1 MRKSKKYIYPKV
13 GRRDFLGFR
22 IGGAG
27 LGNLLFTYAE
37 ALVLSKKY
45 EIDLIWPTWGTM
57 PLTRNDF
64 IFWKGRDKRSYFN
77 IFENNS
83 KYIDGFEKAK
93 ILLTNKKIINPND
106 IQKIEAGVIVVDKNP
121 IKFTG
126 KLYENLKPYREY
138 IYDDLYRNLSKNN
151 QLRIDNIN
159 FDDGFVV
166 QIRMDD
172 FKKVSLEQLK
182 QGKDNVRI
190 PLEWFENIIKQI
202 RKIANKNVKVYLM
215 SDGSDRALKS
225 IYELGNVE
233 RFDLDN
239 SICNILAMSKAKLM
253 VVSGSTYSLWSR
265 FLGQMSSISFKNQYK
280 EKVLYDDKNKFEID
294 IEEKIEEKYYSILR
308 SYFS

>member
-1 MRKSKKYIYPKV
+1 MKKRKKYIYPKV
-13 GRRDFLGFR
+13 GSGDFLWFR
-22 IGGAG
+22 MGGAG

-45 EIDLIWPTWGTM
+45 EIDLIWPTWGTI
-57 PLTRNDF
+57 PLTRKLF
-64 IFWKGRDKRSYFN
+64 YILGRYNRTYFN

-83 KYIDGFEKAK
+83 KYIDGFRKAK
-93 ILLTNKKIINPND
+93 ILLTNKKIINPKD
-106 IQKIEAGVIVVDKNP
+106 IKKIEAGIIVIDKNP

-126 KLYENLKPYREY
+126 KLYEGLRLYREW
-138 IYDDLYRNLSKNN
+138 IYDDLYRNLSKKN

-159 FDDGFVV
+159 INDGFVV

-182 QGKDNVRI
+182 QGEDNVRI

-202 RKIANKNVKVYLM
+202 RKIVNKNVKVYLM
-215 SDGSDRALKS
+215 SDGSDRALQS
-225 IYELGNVE
+225 IFKLGNVE

-239 SICNILAMSKAKLM
+239 SICNILAMAKAKLM
-253 VVSGSTYSLWSR
+253 VVSGSTYSLWAR
-265 FLGQMSSISFKNQYK
+265 FLGQMSSIAFKNQYK